1 MIKNRNLRKGEGEF
15 FLPANAI
22 LCFHHYQMN
31 LSLPEFVLYVIQDDE
46 ARTPCSQDLATG
58 IYTSPQE

>member
-1 MIKNRNLRKGEGEF
+1 MIKNRNLKKGEGEF
-15 FLPANAI
+15 FCQLMLLYVSI
-22 LCFHHYQMN
+22 TTT
-31 LSLPEFVLYVIQDDE
+31 EFVLYVRQDDE